1 MSEFIDPVRPA
12 SPAPPRLDAGALT
25 QGKADPGSAVLL
37 PAVLIAVSAALGQLA
52 TMDVWHA
59 SSSPQGLCLLGAMF
73 LCVLLSTHGTRAI
86 VWSSAVWVG
95 GISAQ
100 IATDVAFP
108 AYLPL
113 HIAYCLLLLPA
124 ARYLALPAR
133 GANPLQSSAW
143 VLRFV
148 VCCGLVLPLLIATLY
163 WMVGGALGLPPWQTY
178 WHSNFLA
185 QALGFLLFV
194 PIHVGLTHRGT
205 GAGPRLSLSQVAP
218 LAIFIALAATA
229 WANLSSSAALAHT
242 LLVVSLLCTLLVVLF
257 LCGAGT
263 AFLSLLMLTLGC
275 LQVNF
280 AEGEATTPWE
290 GSTAVTVIQIG
301 ALVAVMGLLM
311 MVVIS
316 EQWRHLRTT
325 LEEADARVAVM
336 AGQLIKVQEE
346 ERTRIARDLHDDIN
360 QSIAAVSIQLSSVR
374 RQLPGPYQDS
384 LSVLQW
390 KLTDVSERVRQI
402 SHDLHPSILHFST
415 LASALESLCQSH
427 SGPPRVTFVG
437 CAETEDD
444 LTREQK
450 INLFRIAQEALH
462 NVVRHAQAESATIS
476 FSTDAHLAVLRICD
490 DGVGLPRQAR
500 RSRGPGLGVITME
513 ERTRLLR
520 GVLVLGEAPEG
531 GTCVEVR
538 IPLEESV
545 FLGVEE

>member
-12 SPAPPRLDAGALT
+12 SPVPPRLDAAPLT
-25 QGKADPGSAVLL
+25 QGKVDPRSALL
-37 PAVLIAVSAALGQLA
+37 FPAVLISVSAAVGQLA

-59 SSSPQGLCLLGAMF
+59 SSSPQGVSLLGAMF
-73 LCVLLSTHGTRAI
+73 LCVLLSTHGSRAI
-86 VWSSAVWVG
+86 IWASAVWVG

-100 IATDVAFP
+100 IATDTAFP
-108 AYLPL
+108 AYVPL
-113 HIAYCLLLLPA
+113 HIAYCLVLLPA
-124 ARYLALPAR
+124 ARYLALPA
-133 GANPLQSSAW
+133 GSATPLQCSAW

-148 VCCGLVLPLLIATLY
+148 VCCGLVLPALIATLY
-163 WMVGGALGLPPWQTY
+163 WLVGGSLGLPPWQTC

-185 QALGFLLFV
+185 HALGLLLFV
-194 PIHVGLTHRGT
+194 PIHVGLSHRGV
-205 GAGPRLSLSQVAP
+205 GGGPRLSWRQLVP
-218 LAIFIALAATA
+218 LAAFVALAATA
-229 WANLSSSAALAHT
+229 WANLGANATLAHT
-242 LLVVSLLCTLLVVLF
+242 LLVVCLLCSLLVVLF

-280 AEGEATTPWE
+280 AEGEIATPWE

-316 EQWRHLRTT
+316 EQWRHLRST
-325 LEEADARVAVM
+325 LEEADSRMAEM
-336 AGQLIKVQEE
+336 AGRLIKVQED

-390 KLTDVSERVRQI
+390 KLTDVSERVRRI

-427 SGPPRVTFVG
+427 SGPPRVAFVG
-437 CAETEDD
+437 CADTEDA
-444 LTREQK
+444 LTRDQK
-450 INLFRIAQEALH
+450 INLFRITQEALH
-462 NVVRHAQAESATIS
+462 NVVRHAQAESATVS
-476 FSTDAHLAVLRICD
+476 FCTDGHVAVLRISD
-490 DGVGLPRQAR
+490 DGVGLPRR
-500 RSRGPGLGVITME
+500 TRHGRGLGLGVITME

-538 IPLEESV
+538 IPLDERV
-545 FLGVEE
+545 LLGVDD